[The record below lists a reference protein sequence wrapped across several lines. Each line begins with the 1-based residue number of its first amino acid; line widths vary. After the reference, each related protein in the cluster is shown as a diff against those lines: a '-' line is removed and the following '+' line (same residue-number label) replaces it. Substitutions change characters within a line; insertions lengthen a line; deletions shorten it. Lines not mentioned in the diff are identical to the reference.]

1 MGSHKS
7 ANFVWISGCQG
18 GGGGSIMLTSTKQNL
33 QNAQNACRMQGLE
46 LTKGARS
53 FEIPDTFTNEPDPFI
68 KENNSCR
75 KITASKIYIKFESEG
90 VRRSSKF
97 SGKFRECPRH
107 PDAAAVC
114 HITTESADKLRLL
127 PSLPNC
133 FLISAHLT
141 IMFLY
146 SLYSNGQISSFI
158 RIQEVT
164 EMDLKIW
171 DTALSS
177 HMHHFRGK
185 ERPIVLVSREFSICG
200 WVVSWSV
207 HNWSACYFT
216 LFT

>member
-1 MGSHKS
+1 MDSSWFDSSSPCRREVMDGKPQKCK
-7 ANFVWISGCQG
+7 FCLDLRVLRGG

-46 LTKGARS
+46 LTKGDRS

-164 EMDLKIW
+164 EMDLKI
-171 DTALSS
+171 
-177 HMHHFRGK
+177 
-185 ERPIVLVSREFSICG
+185 
-200 WVVSWSV
+200 
-207 HNWSACYFT
+207 
-216 LFT
+216 